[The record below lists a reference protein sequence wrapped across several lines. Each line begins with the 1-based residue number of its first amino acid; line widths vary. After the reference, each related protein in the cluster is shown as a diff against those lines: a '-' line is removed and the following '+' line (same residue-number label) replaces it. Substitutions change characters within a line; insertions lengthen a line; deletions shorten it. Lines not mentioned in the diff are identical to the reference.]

1 MSDKEPL
8 LCRVSLGLFRPVTG
22 AAEEAAQALGEGT
35 IVRIEVVKARGNTK
49 RLGLYW
55 VCLKKACELLSD
67 AVDGILSRQA
77 LHRWLKRDQGLA
89 KPIVSKKTGEVID
102 YDYESIGFQK
112 MPEHERAE
120 YITAALERISK
131 RLGCDV
137 TELRQSVEAETGL
150 RWSEPGQNRR
160 AA

>member
-1 MSDKEPL
+1 MADKEPL
-8 LCRVSLGLFRPVTG
+8 LCRIAFGAFRPITG
-22 AAEEAAQALGEGT
+22 AAEDAAKALGEGAL
-35 IVRIEVVKARGNTK
+35 VRITVVKATGNVR

-67 AVDGILSRQA
+67 AVDGVLSRQA

-89 KPIVSKKTGEVID
+89 RPITSKKTGEVID
-102 YDYESIGFQK
+102 YDYESISFEN
-112 MPEHERAE
+112 MPEHDRSE
-120 YITAALERISK
+120 YINGALDRISK

-137 TELRQSVEAETGL
+137 TQLRQEGEAEIG
-150 RWSEPGQNRR
+150 R

>member
-1 MSDKEPL
+1 MADKEPL
-8 LCRVSLGLFRPVTG
+8 LCRVAFGAFRPITG
-22 AAEEAAQALGEGT
+22 AAEDAAQALGEGA
-35 IVRIEVVKARGNTK
+35 IVRITIVKARGNVK

-55 VCLKKACELLSD
+55 VCLKKACILLSD

-89 KPIVSKKTGEVID
+89 TPILSKKTGEIID
-102 YDYESIGFQK
+102 YDYESISFEN
-112 MPEHERAE
+112 MPEHERSE
-120 YITAALERISK
+120 YINGALDRISR

-137 TELRQSVEAETGL
+137 TELKQEAQAELG
-150 RWSEPGQNRR
+150 E